1 VIKFGAVKLALQ
13 MYENLLFQL
22 GPSLLEKRFY
32 TTDVGKIHRTIP
44 FTGLAAL
51 IPAPAFERSGLGRK
65 PWFSLKGGIAV
76 QFLKHYLQLGDSKL
90 IERINT
96 DWSLQYFCF
105 MQLRVGEA
113 IGDHDLPSQWR
124 SFLGQ
129 HLDINK
135 WQKVLARR
143 WKPYMQQTQS
153 SSQDATC
160 YESRIEHPTDVKL
173 LWQACNIVHHHIQ
186 QIRKQYRQRRSR
198 NNYDERGKEF
208 LSYQKSRKKTRKQ
221 EKRLRKKLLKYLRR
235 LLELLGELCKKH
247 RIIFSNRNSKR
258 LKTIHRLY
266 EQQFKKLHG
275 EKIDDRIVSISKPY
289 IRPIIRGKEVKQVEF
304 GCKVNKVQVDN
315 ISFIEHLSYDAFNE
329 GTRLQHGIRMHE
341 DLLGKCKHISADGI
355 YATNANRRY
364 CKRKGI
370 ITNFIAKGKQ
380 KIAHIEQARLM
391 RTLLNRERSTKLEGS
406 FGNEKNHYL
415 LDKVNARSQH
425 TETCWIFFGIHT
437 ANAVIISRRLETK
450 QHNHAPPQRTLRLT
464 A

>member
-1 VIKFGAVKLALQ
+1 

-22 GPSLLEKRFY
+22 GETLLEKRFY
-32 TTDVGKIHRTIP
+32 ATDVGKIHRAIP
-44 FTGLAAL
+44 FTSLAAL
-51 IPAPAFERSGLGRK
+51 IAAPAFERSGLGRK
-65 PWFSLKGGIAV
+65 PWFDVRGGIAL
-76 QFLKHYLQLGDSKL
+76 QFLKHYLQLSDAKL

-105 MQLRVGEA
+105 MQLGAGQA
-113 IGDHDLPSQWR
+113 INDKDLPGAWR

-135 WQKVLARR
+135 WQKVLAAR
-143 WKPYMQQTQS
+143 WKPLMQQTQS
-153 SSQDATC
+153 GSQDATC
-160 YESRIEHPTDVKL
+160 YESRIAHPTDVKL
-173 LWQACNIVHHHIQ
+173 LWQACNEIHLHIQ
-186 QIRKQYRQRRSR
+186 HIRRTHRLRRSR
-198 NNYDERGKEF
+198 NNYDERSNEF
-208 LSYQKSRKKTRKQ
+208 LSYQKSRKKTRKW

-235 LLELLGELCKKH
+235 LLELLEQLKAKY
-247 RIIFSNRNSKR
+247 RVTFSGNKNKR
-258 LKTIHRLY
+258 LQTIHRLY

-289 IRPIIRGKEVKQVEF
+289 IRPIIRGKEVKAVEF
-304 GCKVNKVQVDN
+304 GCKVNKLHIDN

-329 GTRLQHGIRMHE
+329 GTRLAHGIRMHQ
-341 DLLGKCKHISADGI
+341 DLFGKCKHVSADGI

-370 ITNFIAKGKQ
+370 VTNFIAKGKQ
-380 KIAHIEQARLM
+380 KAAHIEQALLM

-415 LDKVNARSQH
+415 LHKVNARSQP

-437 ANAVIISRRLETK
+437 ANAVIISRRIEAAG
-450 QHNHAPPQRTLRLT
+450 HNHAPPQRRLRLT